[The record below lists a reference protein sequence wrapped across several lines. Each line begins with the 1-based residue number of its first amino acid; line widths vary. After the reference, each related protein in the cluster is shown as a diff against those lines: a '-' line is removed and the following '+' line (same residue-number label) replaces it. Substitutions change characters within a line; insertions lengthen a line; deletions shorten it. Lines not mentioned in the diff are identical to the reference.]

1 MPEMLDAQ
9 DMLEM
14 EPRMSEAAK
23 LMEMLSQPV
32 RLRILCILLD
42 GEQSV
47 LKLADM
53 AGLSQPAMSHHLR
66 KLRDA
71 DLVNTRRDAQ
81 TRNSQDHLLHVRLPL
96 RDQRAYEGRGKVHIS
111 RATATTRSTRAC
123 SAPRAAAGDHA
134 ALLAGAAEKA
144 AVETHRPARLG
155 RSSRKSN
162 GTRRWTWPPTGWQ
175 GAAHRS
181 RKLAFFTGRD
191 QSQS

>member
-1 MPEMLDAQ
+1 MFKGDWKTMPDAL

-14 EPRMSEAAK
+14 EPRMTEAAK

-81 TRNSQDHLLHVRLPL
+81 TIYYSLKGRKTTCYMCACRCGIDVHLR
-96 RDQRAYEGRGKVHIS
+96 ECRGKVRCATS
-111 RATATTRSTRAC
+111 TATAITRSTRAC
-123 SAPRAAAGDHA
+123 SAPRARRGSCSIA
-134 ALLAGAAEKA
+134 
-144 AVETHRPARLG
+144 RPRG
-155 RSSRKSN
+155 
-162 GTRRWTWPPTGWQ
+162 
-175 GAAHRS
+175 
-181 RKLAFFTGRD
+181 
-191 QSQS
+191 

>member
-32 RLRILCILLD
+32 PLRILCILLD

-81 TRNSQDHLLHVRLPL
+81 TIYYSLKGKEVGAVLEVLHGLYCKPP
-96 RDQRAYEGRGKVHIS
+96 G
-111 RATATTRSTRAC
+111 TAAC
-123 SAPRAAAGDHA
+123 
-134 ALLAGAAEKA
+134 
-144 AVETHRPARLG
+144 
-155 RSSRKSN
+155 
-162 GTRRWTWPPTGWQ
+162 
-175 GAAHRS
+175 
-181 RKLAFFTGRD
+181 
-191 QSQS
+191 

>member
-1 MPEMLDAQ
+1 MPDAL

-14 EPRMSEAAK
+14 EPRMNEAAK

-81 TRNSQDHLLHVRLPL
+81 TIYYSLKGQGCL
-96 RDQRAYEGRGKVHIS
+96 R
-111 RATATTRSTRAC
+111 
-123 SAPRAAAGDHA
+123 
-134 ALLAGAAEKA
+134 GA
-144 AVETHRPARLG
+144 
-155 RSSRKSN
+155 
-162 GTRRWTWPPTGWQ
+162 
-175 GAAHRS
+175 
-181 RKLAFFTGRD
+181 
-191 QSQS
+191 